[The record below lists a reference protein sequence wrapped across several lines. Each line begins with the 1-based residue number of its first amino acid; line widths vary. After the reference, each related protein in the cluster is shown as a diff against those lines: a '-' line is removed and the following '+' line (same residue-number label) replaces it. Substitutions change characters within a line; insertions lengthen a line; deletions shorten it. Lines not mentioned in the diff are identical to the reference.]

1 MKIFVDFDDT
11 LAMSSV
17 TVVQYLNER
26 YGLNKAVND
35 VHDWC
40 YRSIYRH
47 MTPKMVEDIY
57 AGDYFWENVNL
68 FHNAVDILRGHEVT
82 ICSCGCS
89 ENLRRKAQFLSER
102 SLGYGM
108 AFISTEGGK
117 KSGKDKCEFDM
128 AGAIQIDD
136 RVDSLIY
143 TNAAVKILFK
153 NGNNHTWQNIPSGA
167 NIYVVDTWEEI
178 KELLRWFNDNPD
190 FPADR

>member
-26 YGLNKAVND
+26 YGLNKAASD

-57 AGDYFWENVNL
+57 AGDYFWENVGL

-82 ICSCGCS
+82 VCSCGCS
-89 ENLRRKAQFLSER
+89 ENLRRKAQFLSEN

-108 AFISTEGGK
+108 AFINTEGGK

-136 RVDSLIY
+136 RVDSLLY

-153 NGNNHTWQNIPSGA
+153 NGNNHTWQNVPSGA

>member
-26 YGLNKAVND
+26 YGLNKAAND

-47 MTPKMVEDIY
+47 MNPKMVEDIY
-57 AGDYFWENVNL
+57 AGDYFWGNVNL
-68 FHNAVDILRGHEVT
+68 FHDAVDTLRGHEVT
-82 ICSCGCS
+82 VCSCGCS
-89 ENLRRKAQFLSER
+89 ENLRRKAQFLSE
-102 SLGYGM
+102 SNLGYGM
-108 AFISTEGGK
+108 AFINTEGGK

-128 AGAIQIDD
+128 TGAVQIDD
-136 RVDSLIY
+136 RVDSLLY

-153 NGNNHTWQNIPSGA
+153 NGNSHTWQKVPSGA

-190 FPADR
+190 FSADR

>member
-11 LAMSSV
+11 LAMSSA

-26 YGLNKAVND
+26 YGLSKAVAD

-82 ICSCGCS
+82 VCSCGCS
-89 ENLRRKAQFLSER
+89 ENLRRKAQFLSES

-108 AFISTEGGK
+108 AFINTEGGK

-136 RVDSLIY
+136 RVDSLLY

-153 NGNNHTWQNIPSGA
+153 NGNNHTWQNVPSGA

>member
-17 TVVQYLNER
+17 TVVQYLNEMYR
-26 YGLNKAVND
+26 LNKAVTD

-82 ICSCGCS
+82 VCSCGCS
-89 ENLRRKAQFLSER
+89 ENLRRKAQFLSES

-108 AFISTEGGK
+108 AFINTEGGK

-136 RVDSLIY
+136 RVDSLLY

-153 NGNNHTWQNIPSGA
+153 NGNNHTWQNVPSGA

-190 FPADR
+190 FSADR

>member
-17 TVVQYLNER
+17 TVVHYLNER
-26 YGLNKAVND
+26 YGLNKTAND

-89 ENLRRKAQFLSER
+89 ENLRRKAQFLSES

-108 AFISTEGGK
+108 AFINTEGGK

-136 RVDSLIY
+136 RVDSLLY

-153 NGNNHTWQNIPSGA
+153 NGNNHTWQNVPSGA

>member
-153 NGNNHTWQNIPSGA
+153 NGNNHTWQNVPSGA

>member
-26 YGLNKAVND
+26 YGLSKAVTD

-57 AGDYFWENVNL
+57 AGDYFWENVSL

-82 ICSCGCS
+82 VCSCGCS
-89 ENLRRKAQFLSER
+89 ENLRRKAQFLSES

-108 AFISTEGGK
+108 AFINTDGGK

-136 RVDSLIY
+136 RVDSLLY

-153 NGNNHTWQNIPSGA
+153 NGNNHTWQNVPSGA

-190 FPADR
+190 FSADR

>member
-108 AFISTEGGK
+108 AFINTEGGK

-153 NGNNHTWQNIPSGA
+153 NGNNHTWQNVPSGA

>member
-17 TVVQYLNER
+17 TVVQYLNEK
-26 YGLNKAVND
+26 YGLNKAVTD

-57 AGDYFWENVNL
+57 AGDYFWENVGL

-82 ICSCGCS
+82 VCSCGCS
-89 ENLRRKAQFLSER
+89 ENLRRKAQFLSEN

-108 AFISTEGGK
+108 AFINTEGGK

-136 RVDSLIY
+136 RVDSLLY

-153 NGNNHTWQNIPSGA
+153 NGNNHTWQNVPSGA

-190 FPADR
+190 FSVDR